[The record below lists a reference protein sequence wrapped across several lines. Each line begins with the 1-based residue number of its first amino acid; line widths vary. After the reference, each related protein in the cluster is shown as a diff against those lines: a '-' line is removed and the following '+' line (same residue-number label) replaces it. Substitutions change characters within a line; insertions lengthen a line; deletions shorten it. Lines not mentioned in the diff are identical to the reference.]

1 MKKNIEK
8 ILALSLVSS
17 MTFAN
22 LSFAEQQDLIKK
34 SETVYVTVEG
44 NEIKDKSVSVWLN
57 SDKNIKAND
66 KSNLTNVKDLKTDKE
81 LKSENGY
88 LKLDENKKDI
98 YYKGDTDKKLPVD
111 VSVKYFLDGKEMK
124 ASELDGKSGHLKIV
138 ITSKNNRYENK
149 TIDGQSKN
157 VYSPYVVVAA
167 MTFDDEKVENIT
179 SDDIKVVKDGKNEI
193 VTTVMTP
200 GMKQNLSGI
209 VEDKELDNFKDE
221 VSVEM
226 DIKDYKPVEIYSVIT
241 NEFFQEKKNIDSLDK
256 LQNGVKELQ
265 DNSQK
270 LVDAS
275 VKLSE
280 GQDKLNSGISQM
292 QTGVTKLHNGSQ
304 KLASSTQQMQGK
316 FSGIQSKVG
325 PIQGYVAQMND
336 GSLKLYNGVSDYTA
350 AVGKIKENTAKIK
363 EGSEKLAKG
372 ATDLDNGVG
381 KLKDATSQLR
391 AGTENMKEMTAQ
403 KDQLLEKSSQLSN
416 GLNGLA
422 GSYGQLADTVEQIS
436 GKSQQ
441 LKDSSAQFNEKLQ
454 QVAQLAG
461 SADGSANA
469 EKIARG
475 LESSA
480 EGLNNAIQQLQAK
493 NEEGQ
498 LNDTIAYLQ
507 AQKNVMYVQA
517 ESIRNAGSQNA
528 GSQNAGQQKL
538 QAALSQLAQSSSQL
552 SQGNADLSNALM
564 RTSAAMNQSKAKLVD
579 SSNQLS
585 QGLGQMGGALNG
597 ADGLSTL
604 KDSIDKLD
612 DATGQIKG
620 GSQTLKEGTLQNE
633 QAMAMLLNGMEEL
646 DKNSSALV
654 EGSSKLSG
662 GLQEFNKQSALLSSL
677 SQINEKAIIPMS
689 NAINM
694 LNDGL
699 GKLDSSTGQLK
710 SGSDELSSGQKEFSS
725 KLKEYKEKGIDELS
739 NKTKDLNKFKDII
752 DAMSDLAVKDSS
764 FTGTDDNFETKS
776 RIVEKI
782 K

>member
-124 ASELDGKSGHLKIV
+124 ASELEGKSGHLKIV
-138 ITSKNNRYENK
+138 ITSKNNRYEAK
-149 TIDGQSKN
+149 TIDGQSRN

-200 GMKQNLSGI
+200 GMKQNLSKI

-221 VSVEM
+221 ISVEM

-292 QTGVTKLHNGSQ
+292 QTGVTKLHSGSQ

-316 FSGIQSKVG
+316 FSGIQGKVG

-336 GSLKLYNGVSDYTA
+336 GSLKLYNGISDYTA

-461 SADGSANA
+461 GAETSASA

-480 EGLNNAIQQLQAK
+480 EGLNNAIQQLQAN

-528 GSQNAGQQKL
+528 GQQKL
-538 QAALSQLAQSSSQL
+538 QAALNELAQSSSAL

-633 QAMAMLLNGMEEL
+633 KAMAMLLNGMEEL

-710 SGSDELSSGQKEFSS
+710 SGSDKLASGQKEFSS

-764 FTGTDDNFETKS
+764 FTGTDNNFETKS

>member
-124 ASELDGKSGHLKIV
+124 ASELEGKSGHLKIV
-138 ITSKNNRYENK
+138 ITSKNNRYEAK
-149 TIDGQSKN
+149 TIDGQSRN

-200 GMKQNLSGI
+200 GMKQNLSEI

-292 QTGVTKLHNGSQ
+292 QTGVTKLHSGSQ

-336 GSLKLYNGVSDYTA
+336 GSLKLYNGISDYTA

-461 SADGSANA
+461 GAETSAST

-480 EGLNNAIQQLQAK
+480 EGLNNAIQQLQAN

-528 GSQNAGQQKL
+528 GQQKL
-538 QAALSQLAQSSSQL
+538 QAALAQLAQSSSAL

-633 QAMAMLLNGMEEL
+633 KAMAMLLNGMEEL

-710 SGSDELSSGQKEFSS
+710 SGSDKLASGQKEFSS

>member
-124 ASELDGKSGHLKIV
+124 ASELEGKSGHLKIV
-138 ITSKNNRYENK
+138 ITSKNNRYEAK
-149 TIDGQSKN
+149 TIDGQSRN

-292 QTGVTKLHNGSQ
+292 QTGVTKLHSGSQ

-336 GSLKLYNGVSDYTA
+336 GSLKLYNGISDYTA

-454 QVAQLAG
+454 QVTQLAG
-461 SADGSANA
+461 GAETSASA

-480 EGLNNAIQQLQAK
+480 EGLNNAIQQLQAN

-528 GSQNAGQQKL
+528 GQQKL
-538 QAALSQLAQSSSQL
+538 QAALAQLAQSSSAL

-633 QAMAMLLNGMEEL
+633 KAMAMLLNGMEEL

-710 SGSDELSSGQKEFSS
+710 SGSDELASGQKEFSS

-764 FTGTDDNFETKS
+764 FTGTDNNFETKS

>member
-8 ILALSLVSS
+8 VLALTLISS

-124 ASELDGKSGHLKIV
+124 ASELEGKSGHLKIV
-138 ITSKNNRYENK
+138 ITSKNNRYEAK
-149 TIDGQSKN
+149 TIDGQSRN

-167 MTFDDEKVENIT
+167 MTFDDEKVNNVS

-200 GMKQNLSGI
+200 GMKQNLRGI
-209 VEDKELDNFKDE
+209 VEDKNLDKFKDE

-292 QTGVTKLHNGSQ
+292 QTGVTKLHSGSQ

-336 GSLKLYNGVSDYTA
+336 GSLKLYNGISDYTA

-363 EGSEKLAKG
+363 AGSEKLAKG

-461 SADGSANA
+461 GADGSASA

-528 GSQNAGQQKL
+528 GQQKL
-538 QAALSQLAQSSSQL
+538 QAALAQLAQSSSAL

-633 QAMAMLLNGMEEL
+633 KAMAMLLNGIKAL

-710 SGSDELSSGQKEFSS
+710 SGSDKLASGQKEFSS

-764 FTGTDDNFETKS
+764 FTGTDSNFETKS

>member
-98 YYKGDTDKKLPVD
+98 YYKGNTDKKLPVD
-111 VSVKYFLDGKEMK
+111 ISVKYFLDGKEMK
-124 ASELDGKSGHLKIV
+124 ASELEGKSGHLKIV
-138 ITSKNNRYENK
+138 ITSKNNRYEAK
-149 TIDGQSKN
+149 TIDGQSRN

-292 QTGVTKLHNGSQ
+292 QTGVTKLHSGSQ

-336 GSLKLYNGVSDYTA
+336 GSLKLYNGISDYTA

-391 AGTENMKEMTAQ
+391 AGTENMKEMNAQ

-454 QVAQLAG
+454 KVAQLAG
-461 SADGSANA
+461 GADGSASA

-480 EGLNNAIQQLQAK
+480 EGLNNAIQQLQAN

-528 GSQNAGQQKL
+528 GQQKL
-538 QAALSQLAQSSSQL
+538 QAALAQLAQSSSAL

-633 QAMAMLLNGMEEL
+633 KAMAMILNGMEEL

-710 SGSDELSSGQKEFSS
+710 SGSDELASGQKEFSS

-764 FTGTDDNFETKS
+764 FTGTDNNFETKS

>member
-124 ASELDGKSGHLKIV
+124 ASELEGKSGHLKIV
-138 ITSKNNRYENK
+138 ITSKNNRYEAK
-149 TIDGQSKN
+149 TIDGQSRN

-200 GMKQNLSGI
+200 GMKQNLSKI

-292 QTGVTKLHNGSQ
+292 QTGVTKLHSGSQ

-336 GSLKLYNGVSDYTA
+336 GSLKLYNGISDYTA
-350 AVGKIKENTAKIK
+350 AVAKIKENTAKIK
-363 EGSEKLAKG
+363 AGSEKLAKG

-391 AGTENMKEMTAQ
+391 AGTENMKEMNAQ
-403 KDQLLEKSSQLSN
+403 KDQLLEKSTQLSN

-454 QVAQLAG
+454 QVAKLAG
-461 SADGSANA
+461 NAEGGQSA

-480 EGLNNAIQQLQAK
+480 EGLNNAIQQLQAN

-528 GSQNAGQQKL
+528 GQQQL
-538 QAALSQLAQSSSQL
+538 QAALAQLAQSSSQL

-633 QAMAMLLNGMEEL
+633 KAMTMLLNGMKEL
-646 DKNSSALV
+646 DKNSSTLV
-654 EGSSKLSG
+654 EGSKKLSG

-710 SGSDELSSGQKEFSS
+710 SGSDKLASGQKEFSS

-764 FTGTDDNFETKS
+764 FTGTDNNFETKS

>member
-8 ILALSLVSS
+8 VLALTLISS

-66 KSNLTNVKDLKTDKE
+66 KSNLKNVKDLKTDKE

-124 ASELDGKSGHLKIV
+124 ASELEGKSGHLKIV
-138 ITSKNNRYENK
+138 ITSKNNRYEAK
-149 TIDGQSKN
+149 TIDGQSRN

-167 MTFDDEKVENIT
+167 MTFDDEKVNNVS

-200 GMKQNLSGI
+200 GMKQNLRGI
-209 VEDKELDNFKDE
+209 VEDKNLDKFKDE

-292 QTGVTKLHNGSQ
+292 QTGVTKLHSGSQ

-336 GSLKLYNGVSDYTA
+336 GSLKLYNGISDYTA
-350 AVGKIKENTAKIK
+350 AVAKIKENTAKIK
-363 EGSEKLAKG
+363 AGSEKLAKG

-461 SADGSANA
+461 SADGSASA

-480 EGLNNAIQQLQAK
+480 EGLNNAIQQLQAN

-528 GSQNAGQQKL
+528 GQQKL
-538 QAALSQLAQSSSQL
+538 QAALSQLAQSSSAL

-633 QAMAMLLNGMEEL
+633 KAMAMLLNGMEEL

-710 SGSDELSSGQKEFSS
+710 SGSDELASGQKEFSS

-764 FTGTDDNFETKS
+764 FTGTDNNFETKS

>member
-8 ILALSLVSS
+8 ILALSLISS

-88 LKLDENKKDI
+88 LKLDENKKDV

-124 ASELDGKSGHLKIV
+124 ASELEGKSGHLKIV
-138 ITSKNNRYENK
+138 ITSKNNRYEAK
-149 TIDGQSKN
+149 TIDGQSRN

-167 MTFDDEKVENIT
+167 MTFDDEKVENVT

-200 GMKQNLSGI
+200 GMKQNLSKI

-292 QTGVTKLHNGSQ
+292 QTGVTKLHSGSQ

-336 GSLKLYNGVSDYTA
+336 GSLKLYNGISDYTA

-461 SADGSANA
+461 GAETSASA

-480 EGLNNAIQQLQAK
+480 EGLNNAIQQLQAN

-528 GSQNAGQQKL
+528 GQQKL
-538 QAALSQLAQSSSQL
+538 QAALNELAQSSSAL

-633 QAMAMLLNGMEEL
+633 KAMAMLLNGMEEL

-710 SGSDELSSGQKEFSS
+710 SGSDELASGQKEFSS

-764 FTGTDDNFETKS
+764 FTGTDNNFETKS

>member
-88 LKLDENKKDI
+88 LKLDENKKDV

-124 ASELDGKSGHLKIV
+124 ASELEGKSGHLKIV
-138 ITSKNNRYENK
+138 ITSKNNRYEAK
-149 TIDGQSKN
+149 TIDGQSRN

-167 MTFDDEKVENIT
+167 MTFDDEKVENVT

-200 GMKQNLSGI
+200 GMKQNLTGI

-292 QTGVTKLHNGSQ
+292 QTGVTKLHSGSQ

-325 PIQGYVAQMND
+325 PIQGYIAQMND
-336 GSLKLYNGVSDYTA
+336 GSLKLYNGISDYTT
-350 AVGKIKENTAKIK
+350 AVAKIKENTAKIK

-461 SADGSANA
+461 GAETSASA

-480 EGLNNAIQQLQAK
+480 EGLNNAIQQLQAN

-528 GSQNAGQQKL
+528 GQQKL
-538 QAALSQLAQSSSQL
+538 QAALNELAQSSSAL

-633 QAMAMLLNGMEEL
+633 KAMAMLLNGMEEL

-710 SGSDELSSGQKEFSS
+710 SGSDELASGQKEFSS

-764 FTGTDDNFETKS
+764 FTGTDNNFETKS

>member
-8 ILALSLVSS
+8 VLALTLISS

-124 ASELDGKSGHLKIV
+124 ASELEGKSGHLKIV
-138 ITSKNNRYENK
+138 ITSKNNRYEAK
-149 TIDGQSKN
+149 TIDGQSRN

-167 MTFDDEKVENIT
+167 MTFDDEKVNNVS

-200 GMKQNLSGI
+200 GMKQNLRGI
-209 VEDKELDNFKDE
+209 VEDKNLDKFKDE

-292 QTGVTKLHNGSQ
+292 QTGVTKLHSGSQ

-336 GSLKLYNGVSDYTA
+336 GSLKLYNGISDYTA

-363 EGSEKLAKG
+363 AGSEKLAKG

-461 SADGSANA
+461 GAETSASA

-480 EGLNNAIQQLQAK
+480 EGLNNAIQQLQAN

-528 GSQNAGQQKL
+528 GQQKL
-538 QAALSQLAQSSSQL
+538 QAALAQLAQSSTAL

-633 QAMAMLLNGMEEL
+633 KAMAMLLNGMEEL

-710 SGSDELSSGQKEFSS
+710 SGSDKLASGQKEFSS

-764 FTGTDDNFETKS
+764 FTGTDNNFETKS

>member
-124 ASELDGKSGHLKIV
+124 ASELEGKSGHLKIV
-138 ITSKNNRYENK
+138 ITSKNNRYEAK
-149 TIDGQSKN
+149 TIDGQSRN

-200 GMKQNLSGI
+200 GMKQNLSEI

-292 QTGVTKLHNGSQ
+292 QTGVTKLHSGSQ

-336 GSLKLYNGVSDYTA
+336 GSLKLYNGISDYTA

-461 SADGSANA
+461 GAETSASA
-469 EKIARG
+469 EKIALG

-480 EGLNNAIQQLQAK
+480 EGLNNAIQQLQAN

-498 LNDTIAYLQ
+498 LDETIAYLQ

-528 GSQNAGQQKL
+528 GQQKL
-538 QAALSQLAQSSSQL
+538 QAALAQLAQSSSAL

-612 DATGQIKG
+612 DATCQIKG

-633 QAMAMLLNGMEEL
+633 KAMAMLLNGMEEL

-710 SGSDELSSGQKEFSS
+710 SGSDELASGQKEFSS

>member
-8 ILALSLVSS
+8 ILALSLISS

-124 ASELDGKSGHLKIV
+124 ASELEGKSGHLKIV
-138 ITSKNNRYENK
+138 ITSKNNRYEKK

-167 MTFDDEKVENIT
+167 MTFDDEKVNNVS
-179 SDDIKVVKDGKNEI
+179 SDDVKIVKDGKNEI

-209 VEDKELDNFKDE
+209 VEDKNLDKFKDE

-336 GSLKLYNGVSDYTA
+336 GSLKLYNGISDYTA
-350 AVGKIKENTAKIK
+350 AVAKIKENTAKIK

-391 AGTENMKEMTAQ
+391 AGTENMKQMNAQ
-403 KDQLLEKSSQLSN
+403 KDQLLEKSTQLSN

-422 GSYGQLADTVEQIS
+422 GSYGQLANTVQQIS

-461 SADGSANA
+461 GADGSASA

-480 EGLNNAIQQLQAK
+480 EGLNNAIQQLQAN

-517 ESIRNAGSQNA
+517 QSIRNA

-538 QAALSQLAQSSSQL
+538 QAALAQLAQSSSAL

-564 RTSAAMNQSKAKLVD
+564 RTSAAMNQSKSKLVD

-597 ADGLSTL
+597 AEGLSTL

-620 GSQTLKEGTLQNE
+620 GSQSLKEGTLQNE

-654 EGSSKLSG
+654 EGSKKLSG
-662 GLQEFNKQSALLSSL
+662 GLQEFNKQSAILSSL

-699 GKLDSSTGQLK
+699 GQLDSSTGQLK
-710 SGSDELSSGQKEFSS
+710 SGSDKLSSGQKEFSS

-764 FTGTDDNFETKS
+764 FTGTDNNFETKS
-776 RIVEKI
+776 RIIEKI

>member
-124 ASELDGKSGHLKIV
+124 ASELEGKSGHLKIV
-138 ITSKNNRYENK
+138 ITSKNNRYEAK
-149 TIDGQSKN
+149 TIDGQSRN

-200 GMKQNLSGI
+200 GMKQNLSKI

-221 VSVEM
+221 VSVEL

-292 QTGVTKLHNGSQ
+292 QTGVTKLHSGSQ

-336 GSLKLYNGVSDYTA
+336 GSLKLYNGISDYTA

-461 SADGSANA
+461 GADGSAST

-480 EGLNNAIQQLQAK
+480 EGLNNAIQQLQAN

-528 GSQNAGQQKL
+528 GQQKL
-538 QAALSQLAQSSSQL
+538 QAALAQLAQSSSAL

-564 RTSAAMNQSKAKLVD
+564 RTSTAMNQSKAKLVD

-633 QAMAMLLNGMEEL
+633 KAMAMLLNGMEEL

-699 GKLDSSTGQLK
+699 GQLDSSTGQLK
-710 SGSDELSSGQKEFSS
+710 SGSDELASGQKEFSS

-739 NKTKDLNKFKDII
+739 NKTKDLNKFKDIV

-764 FTGTDDNFETKS
+764 FTGTDNNFETKS

>member
-124 ASELDGKSGHLKIV
+124 ASELEGKSGHLKIV
-138 ITSKNNRYENK
+138 ITSKNNRYEAK
-149 TIDGQSKN
+149 TIDGQSRN

-167 MTFDDEKVENIT
+167 MTFDDEKVNNVS

-200 GMKQNLSGI
+200 GMKQNLRGI
-209 VEDKELDNFKDE
+209 VEDKNLDKFKDE

-280 GQDKLNSGISQM
+280 RQDKLNSGISQM
-292 QTGVTKLHNGSQ
+292 QTGVTKLHSGSQ

-336 GSLKLYNGVSDYTA
+336 GSLKLYNGISDYTA

-461 SADGSANA
+461 GADGSASA

-480 EGLNNAIQQLQAK
+480 EGLNNAIQQLQAN

-528 GSQNAGQQKL
+528 GQQKL
-538 QAALSQLAQSSSQL
+538 QAALAQLAQSSSAL

-633 QAMAMLLNGMEEL
+633 KAMAMLLNGIKEL

-710 SGSDELSSGQKEFSS
+710 SGSDKLASGQKEFSS

-764 FTGTDDNFETKS
+764 FTGTDSNFETKS

>member
-8 ILALSLVSS
+8 ILALSLISS

-57 SDKNIKAND
+57 SDKNIKTND
-66 KSNLTNVKDLKTDKE
+66 KSNLTNVKDLKTDKM

-124 ASELDGKSGHLKIV
+124 ASELEGKSGHLKIV
-138 ITSKNNRYENK
+138 ITSKNNRYEKK
-149 TIDGQSKN
+149 TIDGQSRN

-167 MTFDDEKVENIT
+167 MTFDDEKVNNVS
-179 SDDIKVVKDGKNEI
+179 SDDVKIVKDGKNEI

-209 VEDKELDNFKDE
+209 VEDKNLDKFKDE

-292 QTGVTKLHNGSQ
+292 QTGVTKLHSGSQ

-325 PIQGYVAQMND
+325 PIQGYIAQMND
-336 GSLKLYNGVSDYTA
+336 GSLKLYNGISDYTA

-391 AGTENMKEMTAQ
+391 AGTENMKQMNAQ
-403 KDQLLEKSSQLSN
+403 KDQLLEKSTQLSN

-422 GSYGQLADTVEQIS
+422 GSYGQLANTVEQIS
-436 GKSQQ
+436 GKSAQ

-461 SADGSANA
+461 GADGSANA
-469 EKIARG
+469 EKIALG

-493 NEEGQ
+493 NKDGQ
-498 LNDTIAYLQ
+498 LSDTIAYLQ

-517 ESIRNAGSQNA
+517 QSIRND

-538 QAALSQLAQSSSQL
+538 QAALAQLAQSSSAL

-564 RTSAAMNQSKAKLVD
+564 RTSAAMNQSKSKLVD

-585 QGLGQMGGALNG
+585 QGLGQIGGALNG
-597 ADGLSTL
+597 AEGLSTL

-620 GSQTLKEGTLQNE
+620 GSQSLKEGTLQNE

-654 EGSSKLSG
+654 EGSKKLSG

-710 SGSDELSSGQKEFSS
+710 SGSDKLSSGQKEFSS

-764 FTGTDDNFETKS
+764 FTGTDNNFETKS
-776 RIVEKI
+776 RIIEKI

>member
-1 MKKNIEK
+1 MKKKIEK

-124 ASELDGKSGHLKIV
+124 ASELEGKSGHLKIV
-138 ITSKNNRYENK
+138 ITSKNNRYEAK
-149 TIDGQSKN
+149 TIDGQSRN

-167 MTFDDEKVENIT
+167 MTFDDEKVENVT

-200 GMKQNLSGI
+200 GMKQNLTGI

-336 GSLKLYNGVSDYTA
+336 GSLKLYNGISDYTA
-350 AVGKIKENTAKIK
+350 AVVKIKENTAKIK
-363 EGSEKLAKG
+363 AGSEKLAKG

-461 SADGSANA
+461 GADGSASA

-480 EGLNNAIQQLQAK
+480 EGLNNAIQQLQAN

-528 GSQNAGQQKL
+528 GQQKL
-538 QAALSQLAQSSSQL
+538 QAALAQLAQSSSAL

-633 QAMAMLLNGMEEL
+633 KAMAMLLNGMEEL

-710 SGSDELSSGQKEFSS
+710 SGSDELASGQKEFSS

-764 FTGTDDNFETKS
+764 FTGTDNNFETKS

>member
-8 ILALSLVSS
+8 ILALSLISS

-66 KSNLTNVKDLKTDKE
+66 KSNLTNVKDLKTDKM

-124 ASELDGKSGHLKIV
+124 ASELEGKSGHLKIV
-138 ITSKNNRYENK
+138 ITSKNNRYEKK

-167 MTFDDEKVENIT
+167 MTFDDEKVNNVS
-179 SDDIKVVKDGKNEI
+179 SDDVKIVKDGKNEI

-209 VEDKELDNFKDE
+209 VEDKNLDKFKDE

-226 DIKDYKPVEIYSVIT
+226 DIKNYKPVEIYSVIT

-316 FSGIQSKVG
+316 FSGLQGKVG
-325 PIQGYVAQMND
+325 PIQGYIAQMND
-336 GSLKLYNGVSDYTA
+336 GSLKLYNGISDYTA

-391 AGTENMKEMTAQ
+391 AGTENMKQMNAQ
-403 KDQLLEKSSQLSN
+403 KDQLLEKSTQLSN

-422 GSYGQLADTVEQIS
+422 GSYGQLANTVEQIS

-461 SADGSANA
+461 GADGSANA
-469 EKIARG
+469 EKIALG
-475 LESSA
+475 LETSA

-493 NEEGQ
+493 NGDGQ
-498 LNDTIAYLQ
+498 LSDTIAYLQ

-517 ESIRNAGSQNA
+517 QSIRNA

-538 QAALSQLAQSSSQL
+538 QAALAQLAKSSSAL

-564 RTSAAMNQSKAKLVD
+564 RTSAAMNQSKSKLVD

-597 ADGLSTL
+597 AEGLSTL

-620 GSQTLKEGTLQNE
+620 GSQSLKEGTLQNE

-654 EGSSKLSG
+654 EGSKKLSG

-699 GKLDSSTGQLK
+699 GQLDSSTGQLK
-710 SGSDELSSGQKEFSS
+710 SGSDKLSSGQKEFSS

-764 FTGTDDNFETKS
+764 FTGTDNNFETKS
-776 RIVEKI
+776 RIIEKI

>member
-8 ILALSLVSS
+8 ILALSLISS

-57 SDKNIKAND
+57 SDKNIKTSD

-124 ASELDGKSGHLKIV
+124 ASELEGKSGHLKIV
-138 ITSKNNRYENK
+138 ITSKNNRYEKK
-149 TIDGQSKN
+149 TIDGQSRN

-167 MTFDDEKVENIT
+167 MTFDDEKVNNVS
-179 SDDIKVVKDGKNEI
+179 SDDVKIVKDGKNEI

-209 VEDKELDNFKDE
+209 VEDKNLDKFKDE

-325 PIQGYVAQMND
+325 PIQGYIAQMND

-363 EGSEKLAKG
+363 EGSEKLAKR

-391 AGTENMKEMTAQ
+391 AGTENMKQMNAQ
-403 KDQLLEKSSQLSN
+403 KDQLLEKSTQLSN

-422 GSYGQLADTVEQIS
+422 GSYGQLANTVEQIS

-469 EKIARG
+469 EKIALG
-475 LESSA
+475 LETSA

-493 NEEGQ
+493 NEDGQ
-498 LNDTIAYLQ
+498 LSDTIAYLQ

-517 ESIRNAGSQNA
+517 QSIRNA

-538 QAALSQLAQSSSQL
+538 QAALAQLAQSSSAL

-564 RTSAAMNQSKAKLVD
+564 RTSAAMNQSKSKLVD

-597 ADGLSTL
+597 AEGLSTL

-620 GSQTLKEGTLQNE
+620 GSQSLKEGTLQNE

-654 EGSSKLSG
+654 EGSKKLSG

-699 GKLDSSTGQLK
+699 GQLDSSTGQLK
-710 SGSDELSSGQKEFSS
+710 SGSDKLSSGHKEFSS

-764 FTGTDDNFETKS
+764 FTGTDNNFETKS
-776 RIVEKI
+776 RIIEKI

>member
-124 ASELDGKSGHLKIV
+124 ASELEGKSGHLKIV
-138 ITSKNNRYENK
+138 ITSKNNRYEAK
-149 TIDGQSKN
+149 TIDGQSRN

-200 GMKQNLSGI
+200 GMKQNLSKI

-292 QTGVTKLHNGSQ
+292 QTGVTKLHSGSQ

-336 GSLKLYNGVSDYTA
+336 GSLKLYNGISDYTA
-350 AVGKIKENTAKIK
+350 AVAKIKENTAKIK
-363 EGSEKLAKG
+363 AGSEKLAKG

-461 SADGSANA
+461 GAETSASA

-480 EGLNNAIQQLQAK
+480 EGLNNAIQQLQAN

-528 GSQNAGQQKL
+528 GQQKL
-538 QAALSQLAQSSSQL
+538 QAALAQLAQSSSAL

-633 QAMAMLLNGMEEL
+633 KAMAMLLNGMEEL

-710 SGSDELSSGQKEFSS
+710 SGSDELASGQKEFSS

-764 FTGTDDNFETKS
+764 FTGTDNNFETKS

>member
-620 GSQTLKEGTLQNE
+620 GSQSLKEGTLQNE

>member
-124 ASELDGKSGHLKIV
+124 ASELEGKSGHLKIV
-138 ITSKNNRYENK
+138 ITSKNNRYEAK
-149 TIDGQSKN
+149 TIDGQSRN

-167 MTFDDEKVENIT
+167 MTFDDEKVENVT

-200 GMKQNLSGI
+200 GMKQNLSKI

-325 PIQGYVAQMND
+325 PIQGYIAQMND
-336 GSLKLYNGVSDYTA
+336 GSLKLYNGISDYTA

-454 QVAQLAG
+454 KVAQLAG
-461 SADGSANA
+461 GAETSASA

-493 NEEGQ
+493 DEEGQ

-528 GSQNAGQQKL
+528 GQQKL
-538 QAALSQLAQSSSQL
+538 QAALAQLAQSSSAL

-633 QAMAMLLNGMEEL
+633 KAMAMLLNGMEEL

-710 SGSDELSSGQKEFSS
+710 SGSDKLASGQKEFSS

-764 FTGTDDNFETKS
+764 FTGTDNNFETKS

>member
-66 KSNLTNVKDLKTDKE
+66 KSNLKNVKDLKTDKE

-124 ASELDGKSGHLKIV
+124 ASELEGKSGHLKIV
-138 ITSKNNRYENK
+138 ITSKNNRYEAK
-149 TIDGQSKN
+149 TIDGQSRN

-167 MTFDDEKVENIT
+167 MTFDDEKVENVT

-200 GMKQNLSGI
+200 GMKQNLRGI
-209 VEDKELDNFKDE
+209 VEDKNLDKFKDE

-336 GSLKLYNGVSDYTA
+336 GSLKLYNGISDYTA

-461 SADGSANA
+461 GADGSAST

-480 EGLNNAIQQLQAK
+480 EGLNNAIQQLQAN

-528 GSQNAGQQKL
+528 GQQKL
-538 QAALSQLAQSSSQL
+538 QAALAQLAQSSTAL

-633 QAMAMLLNGMEEL
+633 KAMAMLLNGMEEL

-710 SGSDELSSGQKEFSS
+710 SGSDKLASGQKEFSS
-725 KLKEYKEKGIDELS
+725 KVKEYKEKGIDELS

-764 FTGTDDNFETKS
+764 FTGTDNNFETKS

>member
-8 ILALSLVSS
+8 ILALSLISS

-124 ASELDGKSGHLKIV
+124 ASELEGKSGHLKIV
-138 ITSKNNRYENK
+138 ITSKNNRYEAK
-149 TIDGQSKN
+149 TIDGQSRN

-167 MTFDDEKVENIT
+167 MTFDDEKVENVT

-200 GMKQNLSGI
+200 GMKQNLSKI

-292 QTGVTKLHNGSQ
+292 QTGVTKLHSGSQ

-336 GSLKLYNGVSDYTA
+336 GSLKLYNGISDYTA
-350 AVGKIKENTAKIK
+350 AVAKIKENTAKIK
-363 EGSEKLAKG
+363 AGSEKLAKG

-461 SADGSANA
+461 GAETSASA

-480 EGLNNAIQQLQAK
+480 EGLNNAIQQLQAN

-528 GSQNAGQQKL
+528 GQQKL
-538 QAALSQLAQSSSQL
+538 QAALAQLAQSSSAL

-585 QGLGQMGGALNG
+585 KGLGQMGGALNG

-633 QAMAMLLNGMEEL
+633 KAMAMLLNGMEEL

-710 SGSDELSSGQKEFSS
+710 SGSDKLASGQKEFSS

-764 FTGTDDNFETKS
+764 FTGTDNNFETKS

>member
-124 ASELDGKSGHLKIV
+124 ASELEGKSGHLKIV
-138 ITSKNNRYENK
+138 ITSKNNRYEAK
-149 TIDGQSKN
+149 TIDGQSRN

-167 MTFDDEKVENIT
+167 MTFDDEKVENVT

-200 GMKQNLSGI
+200 GMKQNLTGI

-336 GSLKLYNGVSDYTA
+336 GSLKLYNGISDYTA

-391 AGTENMKEMTAQ
+391 AGTENMKQMTAQ

-422 GSYGQLADTVEQIS
+422 GSYGQLANTVEQIS

-454 QVAQLAG
+454 KVAQLAG
-461 SADGSANA
+461 GADGSASA

-480 EGLNNAIQQLQAK
+480 EGLNNAIQQLQAN

-528 GSQNAGQQKL
+528 GQQKL
-538 QAALSQLAQSSSQL
+538 QAALAQLAQSSSAL

-633 QAMAMLLNGMEEL
+633 KAMAMLLNGMEEL

-710 SGSDELSSGQKEFSS
+710 SGSDKLASGQKEFSS

-764 FTGTDDNFETKS
+764 FTGTDNNFETKS

>member
-66 KSNLTNVKDLKTDKE
+66 KSNLKNVKDLKTDKE

-111 VSVKYFLDGKEMK
+111 ISVKYFLDGKEMK
-124 ASELDGKSGHLKIV
+124 ASELEGKSGHLKIV
-138 ITSKNNRYENK
+138 ITSKNNRYEAK
-149 TIDGQSKN
+149 TIDGQSRN
-157 VYSPYVVVAA
+157 VYSPYIVVAA
-167 MTFDDEKVENIT
+167 MTFDDEKVENIS

-200 GMKQNLSGI
+200 GMKQNLSKI

-226 DIKDYKPVEIYSVIT
+226 DIKDYKLVEIYSVIT

-292 QTGVTKLHNGSQ
+292 QTGVTKLHSGSQ

-325 PIQGYVAQMND
+325 PIQGYIAQMND
-336 GSLKLYNGVSDYTA
+336 GSLKLYNGISDYTA

-454 QVAQLAG
+454 KVAQLAG
-461 SADGSANA
+461 GADGSANA

-480 EGLNNAIQQLQAK
+480 EGLNNAIQQLQAN

-507 AQKNVMYVQA
+507 AQKNVMYAQA
-517 ESIRNAGSQNA
+517 ESIRNA

-538 QAALSQLAQSSSQL
+538 QAALNELAQSSSAL

-597 ADGLSTL
+597 AEGLSTL

-633 QAMAMLLNGMEEL
+633 KAMAMLLNGMEEL

-710 SGSDELSSGQKEFSS
+710 SGSDKLASGQKEFGS

-764 FTGTDDNFETKS
+764 FTGTDNNFETKS

>member
-8 ILALSLVSS
+8 VLALTLISS

-124 ASELDGKSGHLKIV
+124 ASELEGKSGHLKIV
-138 ITSKNNRYENK
+138 ITSKNNRYEAK
-149 TIDGQSKN
+149 TIDGQSRN

-167 MTFDDEKVENIT
+167 MTFDDEKVNNVS

-200 GMKQNLSGI
+200 GMKQNLRGI
-209 VEDKELDNFKDE
+209 VEDKNLDKFKDE

-292 QTGVTKLHNGSQ
+292 QTGVTKLHSGSQ

-336 GSLKLYNGVSDYTA
+336 GSLKLYNGISDYTA

-363 EGSEKLAKG
+363 AGSEKLAKG

-461 SADGSANA
+461 GADGSASA

-480 EGLNNAIQQLQAK
+480 EGLNNAIQQLQAN

-528 GSQNAGQQKL
+528 GQQKL
-538 QAALSQLAQSSSQL
+538 QAALAQLAQSSSAL
-552 SQGNADLSNALM
+552 SQGNADLSNALT

-633 QAMAMLLNGMEEL
+633 KAMAMLLNGIKEL

-710 SGSDELSSGQKEFSS
+710 SGSDKLASGQKEFSS

-764 FTGTDDNFETKS
+764 FTGTDSNFETKS

>member
-8 ILALSLVSS
+8 ILALSLISS

-57 SDKNIKAND
+57 SDKNIKTND

-124 ASELDGKSGHLKIV
+124 ASELEGKSGHLKIV
-138 ITSKNNRYENK
+138 ITSKNNRYEKK

-167 MTFDDEKVENIT
+167 MTFDDEKVNNVS
-179 SDDIKVVKDGKNEI
+179 SDDVKIVKDGKNEI

-209 VEDKELDNFKDE
+209 VEDKNLDKFKDE

-256 LQNGVKELQ
+256 LQNGVKELE

-292 QTGVTKLHNGSQ
+292 QTGVTKLHSGSQ

-316 FSGIQSKVG
+316 FSGLQSKVG
-325 PIQGYVAQMND
+325 PIQGYIAQMND
-336 GSLKLYNGVSDYTA
+336 GSLKLYNGISDYTA

-391 AGTENMKEMTAQ
+391 AGTENMKQMTAQ

-422 GSYGQLADTVEQIS
+422 GSYGQLADTVQQIS
-436 GKSQQ
+436 GKSAQ
-441 LKDSSAQFNEKLQ
+441 LKDSSAQFNQKLQ
-454 QVAQLAG
+454 QVAQAAG
-461 SADGSANA
+461 GVDTSANT
-469 EKIARG
+469 EKIALG

-480 EGLNNAIQQLQAK
+480 EGLNNAIQQLQAN

-507 AQKNVMYVQA
+507 AQKNVMYAQA
-517 ESIRNAGSQNA
+517 ESIRNA

-538 QAALSQLAQSSSQL
+538 QAALNELAQSSSAL

-597 ADGLSTL
+597 AEGLSTL

-620 GSQTLKEGTLQNE
+620 GSQSLKEGTLQNE

-654 EGSSKLSG
+654 EGSKKLSG

-677 SQINEKAIIPMS
+677 SQINDKAIIPMS

-699 GKLDSSTGQLK
+699 GQLDSSTGQLK
-710 SGSDELSSGQKEFSS
+710 SGSDKLSSGQKEFSS

-764 FTGTDDNFETKS
+764 FTGTDNNFETKS
-776 RIVEKI
+776 RIIEKI

>member
-66 KSNLTNVKDLKTDKE
+66 KSNLKNVKDLKTDKE

-124 ASELDGKSGHLKIV
+124 ASELEGKSGHLKIV
-138 ITSKNNRYENK
+138 ITSKNNRYEAK
-149 TIDGQSKN
+149 TIDGQSRN

-167 MTFDDEKVENIT
+167 MTFDDEKVNNVS

-200 GMKQNLSGI
+200 GMKQNLRGI
-209 VEDKELDNFKDE
+209 VEDKNLDKFKDE

-241 NEFFQEKKNIDSLDK
+241 NEFFQEKKNIDSMDK

-265 DNSQK
+265 YNSQK

-316 FSGIQSKVG
+316 FSGLQEKVG
-325 PIQGYVAQMND
+325 QIQGYIAQMND
-336 GSLKLYNGVSDYTA
+336 GSLKLYNGISDYTA
-350 AVGKIKENTAKIK
+350 AVAKIKENTAKIK

-391 AGTENMKEMTAQ
+391 AGTENMKQMNAQ
-403 KDQLLEKSSQLSN
+403 KDQLLEKSTQLSN

-422 GSYGQLADTVEQIS
+422 GSYGQLANTVEQIS

-461 SADGSANA
+461 GADGSANA
-469 EKIARG
+469 EKIALG
-475 LESSA
+475 LETSA

-493 NEEGQ
+493 NEDGQ
-498 LNDTIAYLQ
+498 LSDTIAYLQ

-517 ESIRNAGSQNA
+517 QSIRNA

-538 QAALSQLAQSSSQL
+538 QAALAQLVQSSSAL

-564 RTSAAMNQSKAKLVD
+564 RTSALMNQSKSKLVD

-597 ADGLSTL
+597 AEGLSTL

-620 GSQTLKEGTLQNE
+620 GSQSLKEGTLQNE
-633 QAMAMLLNGMEEL
+633 QAMAMLLKGMEEL

-710 SGSDELSSGQKEFSS
+710 SGSDKLASRQKEFSS

-764 FTGTDDNFETKS
+764 FTGTDNNFETKS

>member
-124 ASELDGKSGHLKIV
+124 ASELEGKSGHLKIV
-138 ITSKNNRYENK
+138 ITSKNNRYEAK
-149 TIDGQSKN
+149 TIDGQSRN

-167 MTFDDEKVENIT
+167 MTFDDEKVENVT
-179 SDDIKVVKDGKNEI
+179 SEDIKVVKDGKNEI

-200 GMKQNLSGI
+200 GMKQNLTGI
-209 VEDKELDNFKDE
+209 VEDKELENFKDE

-292 QTGVTKLHNGSQ
+292 QTGVTKLHSGSQ

-336 GSLKLYNGVSDYTA
+336 GSLKLYNGISDYTA
-350 AVGKIKENTAKIK
+350 AVAKIKENTAKIK

-461 SADGSANA
+461 GADGSAST

-480 EGLNNAIQQLQAK
+480 EGLNNAIQQLQAN

-528 GSQNAGQQKL
+528 GQQKL
-538 QAALSQLAQSSSQL
+538 QAALAQLAQSSTAL

-633 QAMAMLLNGMEEL
+633 KAMAMLLNGMEEL

-710 SGSDELSSGQKEFSS
+710 SGSDKLASGQKEFSS

-764 FTGTDDNFETKS
+764 FTGTDNNFETKS

>member
-8 ILALSLVSS
+8 ILALSLISS

-66 KSNLTNVKDLKTDKE
+66 KSNLKNVKDLKTDKE

-124 ASELDGKSGHLKIV
+124 ASELEGKSGHLKIV
-138 ITSKNNRYENK
+138 ITSKNNRYEAK
-149 TIDGQSKN
+149 TIDGQSRN

-167 MTFDDEKVENIT
+167 MTFDDEKVENVT

-200 GMKQNLSGI
+200 GMKQNLTGI

-336 GSLKLYNGVSDYTA
+336 GSLKLYNGISDYTA
-350 AVGKIKENTAKIK
+350 AVAKIKENTAKIK

-461 SADGSANA
+461 GADGSAST

-480 EGLNNAIQQLQAK
+480 EGLNNAIQQLQAN

-528 GSQNAGQQKL
+528 GQQKL
-538 QAALSQLAQSSSQL
+538 QAALAQLAQSSTAL

-633 QAMAMLLNGMEEL
+633 KAMAMLLNGMEEL

-677 SQINEKAIIPMS
+677 SQINEKAFIPMS

-710 SGSDELSSGQKEFSS
+710 SGSDKLTSGQKEFSS

-764 FTGTDDNFETKS
+764 FTGTDNNFETKS

>member
-8 ILALSLVSS
+8 ILALSLISS

-66 KSNLTNVKDLKTDKE
+66 KSNLTNVKDLKTDKM

-124 ASELDGKSGHLKIV
+124 ASELEGKSGHLKIV
-138 ITSKNNRYENK
+138 ITSKNNRYEKK

-167 MTFDDEKVENIT
+167 MTFDDEKVNNVS
-179 SDDIKVVKDGKNEI
+179 SDDVKIVKDGKNEI

-209 VEDKELDNFKDE
+209 VEDKNLDKFKDE

-304 KLASSTQQMQGK
+304 KLASSAQQMQGK
-316 FSGIQSKVG
+316 FSGIQGKVG
-325 PIQGYVAQMND
+325 PIQGYIAQMND

-391 AGTENMKEMTAQ
+391 AGTENMKQMNAQ

-422 GSYGQLADTVEQIS
+422 GSYGQLADTVQQIS
-436 GKSQQ
+436 GKSAQ
-441 LKDSSAQFNEKLQ
+441 LKDSSAQFNQKLQ
-454 QVAQLAG
+454 QVAQAAG
-461 SADGSANA
+461 GVDTSANT
-469 EKIARG
+469 EKIALG

-480 EGLNNAIQQLQAK
+480 EGLNNAIQQLQAN

-507 AQKNVMYVQA
+507 AQKNVMYAQA
-517 ESIRNAGSQNA
+517 ESIRNA

-538 QAALSQLAQSSSQL
+538 QAALNELAQSSSAL

-597 ADGLSTL
+597 AEGLSTL

-654 EGSSKLSG
+654 EGSKKLSG

-710 SGSDELSSGQKEFSS
+710 SGSDKLSSGQKEFSS

-764 FTGTDDNFETKS
+764 FTGTDNNFETKS
-776 RIVEKI
+776 RIIEKI

>member
-124 ASELDGKSGHLKIV
+124 ASELEGKSGHLKIV
-138 ITSKNNRYENK
+138 ITSKNNRYEAK
-149 TIDGQSKN
+149 TIDGQSRN

-167 MTFDDEKVENIT
+167 MTFDDEKVENVT
-179 SDDIKVVKDGKNEI
+179 SDDIKVGKDGKNEI

-200 GMKQNLSGI
+200 GMKQNLSKI

-292 QTGVTKLHNGSQ
+292 QTGVTKLHSGSQ

-336 GSLKLYNGVSDYTA
+336 GSLKLYNGISDYTA

-403 KDQLLEKSSQLSN
+403 KDQLFEKSSQLSN

-461 SADGSANA
+461 GADGSAST

-498 LNDTIAYLQ
+498 LDDTIAYLQ

-528 GSQNAGQQKL
+528 GQQKL
-538 QAALSQLAQSSSQL
+538 QAALVQLAQSSSAL

-633 QAMAMLLNGMEEL
+633 KAMAMLLNGMEEL

-710 SGSDELSSGQKEFSS
+710 SGSDELASGQKEFSS

-764 FTGTDDNFETKS
+764 FTGTDNNFETKS

>member
-8 ILALSLVSS
+8 ILALSLISS

-124 ASELDGKSGHLKIV
+124 ASELEGKSGHLKIV
-138 ITSKNNRYENK
+138 ITSKNNRYEKK
-149 TIDGQSKN
+149 TIDGQSRN

-167 MTFDDEKVENIT
+167 MTFDDEKVNNVS
-179 SDDIKVVKDGKNEI
+179 SDDVKIVKDGKNEI

-209 VEDKELDNFKDE
+209 VEDKNLDKFKDE

-316 FSGIQSKVG
+316 FSGIQGKVG
-325 PIQGYVAQMND
+325 PIQGYIAQMND
-336 GSLKLYNGVSDYTA
+336 GSLKLYNGISDYTA

-391 AGTENMKEMTAQ
+391 AGTENMKQMNAQ
-403 KDQLLEKSSQLSN
+403 KDQLLEKSTQLSN
-416 GLNGLA
+416 GLNSLA

-461 SADGSANA
+461 GADGSANA
-469 EKIARG
+469 EKIALG
-475 LESSA
+475 LETSA
-480 EGLNNAIQQLQAK
+480 EGLNNAIQQLQTK
-493 NEEGQ
+493 NEDGQ
-498 LNDTIAYLQ
+498 LSDTIAYLQ
-507 AQKNVMYVQA
+507 AQKNIMYVQA

-528 GSQNAGQQKL
+528 GQQKL
-538 QAALSQLAQSSSQL
+538 QAALAQLAQSSSAL

-633 QAMAMLLNGMEEL
+633 KAMAMLLNGMEEL

-654 EGSSKLSG
+654 EGSKKLSG

-699 GKLDSSTGQLK
+699 GQLDSSTGQLK
-710 SGSDELSSGQKEFSS
+710 SGSDKLSSGQKEFSS

-764 FTGTDDNFETKS
+764 FTGTDNNFETKS
-776 RIVEKI
+776 RIIEKI

>member
-8 ILALSLVSS
+8 ILALSLISS

-57 SDKNIKAND
+57 SDKNIKTND

-124 ASELDGKSGHLKIV
+124 ASELEGKSGHLKIV
-138 ITSKNNRYENK
+138 ITSKNNRYEKK
-149 TIDGQSKN
+149 TIDGQSRN

-167 MTFDDEKVENIT
+167 MTFDDEKVNNVS
-179 SDDIKVVKDGKNEI
+179 SDDVKIVKDGKNEI

-209 VEDKELDNFKDE
+209 VEDKNLDKFKDE

-316 FSGIQSKVG
+316 FSGIQGKVG
-325 PIQGYVAQMND
+325 PIQGYIAQMND
-336 GSLKLYNGVSDYTA
+336 GSLKLYNGISDYTA
-350 AVGKIKENTAKIK
+350 AVAKIKENTAKIK

-391 AGTENMKEMTAQ
+391 AGTENMKQMNAQ
-403 KDQLLEKSSQLSN
+403 KDQLLEKSTQLSN

-422 GSYGQLADTVEQIS
+422 ESYGQLANTVEQIS
-436 GKSQQ
+436 GKSAQ

-461 SADGSANA
+461 GADGSANA
-469 EKIARG
+469 EKIALG
-475 LESSA
+475 LETSA

-493 NEEGQ
+493 NEDGQ

-517 ESIRNAGSQNA
+517 QSIRNA

-538 QAALSQLAQSSSQL
+538 QAALNELAQSSSAL

-564 RTSAAMNQSKAKLVD
+564 RTSAAMNQSKSKLVD

-597 ADGLSTL
+597 AEGLSTL

-620 GSQTLKEGTLQNE
+620 GSQSLKEGTLQNE

-654 EGSSKLSG
+654 EGSKKLSG

-710 SGSDELSSGQKEFSS
+710 SGSDKLSSGQKEFSS

-764 FTGTDDNFETKS
+764 FTGTDNNFETKS
-776 RIVEKI
+776 RIIEKI

>member
-8 ILALSLVSS
+8 ILALSLISS

-66 KSNLTNVKDLKTDKE
+66 KSNLKNVKDLKTDKE

-124 ASELDGKSGHLKIV
+124 ASELEGKSGHLKIV
-138 ITSKNNRYENK
+138 ITSKNNRYEAK
-149 TIDGQSKN
+149 TIDGQSRN

-167 MTFDDEKVENIT
+167 MTFDDEKVENVT

-200 GMKQNLSGI
+200 GMKQNLTGI

-336 GSLKLYNGVSDYTA
+336 GSLKLYNGISDYTA
-350 AVGKIKENTAKIK
+350 AVAKIKENTAKIK

-461 SADGSANA
+461 GADGSAST

-480 EGLNNAIQQLQAK
+480 EGLNNAIQQLQAN

-528 GSQNAGQQKL
+528 GQQKL
-538 QAALSQLAQSSSQL
+538 QAALAQLAQSSSAL

-633 QAMAMLLNGMEEL
+633 KAMAMLLNGMEEL

-710 SGSDELSSGQKEFSS
+710 SGSDKLTSGQKEFSS

-764 FTGTDDNFETKS
+764 FTGTDNNFETKS

>member
-8 ILALSLVSS
+8 ILALSLISS

-66 KSNLTNVKDLKTDKE
+66 KSNLKNVKDLKTDKE

-124 ASELDGKSGHLKIV
+124 ASELEGKSGHLKIV
-138 ITSKNNRYENK
+138 ITSKNNRYEAK
-149 TIDGQSKN
+149 TIDGQSRN

-167 MTFDDEKVENIT
+167 MTFDDEKVENVT

-200 GMKQNLSGI
+200 GMKQNLTGI

-241 NEFFQEKKNIDSLDK
+241 NEFFQEKENIDSLDK

-336 GSLKLYNGVSDYTA
+336 GSLKLYNGISDYTA
-350 AVGKIKENTAKIK
+350 AVAKIKENTAKIK
-363 EGSEKLAKG
+363 AGSEKLAKG

-391 AGTENMKEMTAQ
+391 AGTENMKEMNAQ
-403 KDQLLEKSSQLSN
+403 KDQLLEKSTQLSN

-454 QVAQLAG
+454 QVAKLAG
-461 SADGSANA
+461 NAEGGQSA

-480 EGLNNAIQQLQAK
+480 EGLNNAIQQLQAN

-528 GSQNAGQQKL
+528 GQQKL
-538 QAALSQLAQSSSQL
+538 QAALAQLAQSSSAL

-633 QAMAMLLNGMEEL
+633 KAMAMLLNGMEEL

-710 SGSDELSSGQKEFSS
+710 SGSDELASGQKEFSS

-764 FTGTDDNFETKS
+764 FTGTDNNFETKS

>member
-8 ILALSLVSS
+8 ILALSLISS

-57 SDKNIKAND
+57 SDKNIKTND

-124 ASELDGKSGHLKIV
+124 ASELEGKSGHLKIV
-138 ITSKNNRYENK
+138 ITSKNNRYEKK

-167 MTFDDEKVENIT
+167 MTFDDEKVNNVS
-179 SDDIKVVKDGKNEI
+179 SDDVKIVKDGKNEI

-209 VEDKELDNFKDE
+209 VEDKNLDKFKDE

-316 FSGIQSKVG
+316 FSGIQGKVG
-325 PIQGYVAQMND
+325 PIQGYIAQMND
-336 GSLKLYNGVSDYTA
+336 GSLKLYNGISDYTA

-391 AGTENMKEMTAQ
+391 AGTENMKQMTAQ

-422 GSYGQLADTVEQIS
+422 GSYGQLADTVQQIS
-436 GKSQQ
+436 GKSAQ
-441 LKDSSAQFNEKLQ
+441 LKDSSAQFNQKLQ

-461 SADGSANA
+461 GADGSANA
-469 EKIARG
+469 EKIALG

-480 EGLNNAIQQLQAK
+480 EGLNNAIQQLQAN

-528 GSQNAGQQKL
+528 GQQKL
-538 QAALSQLAQSSSQL
+538 QAALNELAQSSSAL

-579 SSNQLS
+579 SSNKLS

-620 GSQTLKEGTLQNE
+620 GSQSLKEGTLQNE

-654 EGSSKLSG
+654 EGSKKLSG

-710 SGSDELSSGQKEFSS
+710 SGSDKLSSGQKEFSS

-764 FTGTDDNFETKS
+764 FTGTDNNFETKS
-776 RIVEKI
+776 RIIEKI

>member
-66 KSNLTNVKDLKTDKE
+66 KSNLKNVKDLKTDKE

-124 ASELDGKSGHLKIV
+124 ASELEGKSGHLKIV
-138 ITSKNNRYENK
+138 ITSKNNRYEAK
-149 TIDGQSKN
+149 TIDGQSRN

-167 MTFDDEKVENIT
+167 MTFDDEKVENVT

-200 GMKQNLSGI
+200 GMKQNLRGI
-209 VEDKELDNFKDE
+209 VEDKNLDKFKDE

-292 QTGVTKLHNGSQ
+292 QTGVTKLHSGSQ

-336 GSLKLYNGVSDYTA
+336 GSLKLYNGISDYTA
-350 AVGKIKENTAKIK
+350 AVAKIKENTAKIK
-363 EGSEKLAKG
+363 AGSEKLAKG

-461 SADGSANA
+461 GAETSASA

-480 EGLNNAIQQLQAK
+480 EGLNNAIQQLQAN

-528 GSQNAGQQKL
+528 GQQKL
-538 QAALSQLAQSSSQL
+538 QAALAQLAQSSTAL

-585 QGLGQMGGALNG
+585 KGLGQMGGSLNG
-597 ADGLSTL
+597 VDGLSTL

-633 QAMAMLLNGMEEL
+633 KAMAMLLNGMEEL

-710 SGSDELSSGQKEFSS
+710 SGSDELASGQKEFSS

-764 FTGTDDNFETKS
+764 FTGTDNNFETKS

>member
-66 KSNLTNVKDLKTDKE
+66 KSNLKNVKDLKTDKE

-124 ASELDGKSGHLKIV
+124 ASELEGKSGHLKIV
-138 ITSKNNRYENK
+138 ITSKNNRYEAK
-149 TIDGQSKN
+149 TIDGQSRN

-200 GMKQNLSGI
+200 GMKQNLSKI

-226 DIKDYKPVEIYSVIT
+226 EIKDYKPVEIYSVIT

-256 LQNGVKELQ
+256 LQNGVKEIQ

-292 QTGVTKLHNGSQ
+292 QTGVTKLHSGSQ

-336 GSLKLYNGVSDYTA
+336 GSLKLYNGISDYTA

-454 QVAQLAG
+454 QVAKLAG
-461 SADGSANA
+461 GADGSAST

-480 EGLNNAIQQLQAK
+480 EGLNNAIQQLQAN

-528 GSQNAGQQKL
+528 GQQKL
-538 QAALSQLAQSSSQL
+538 QAALAQLAQSSSAL

-633 QAMAMLLNGMEEL
+633 KAMAMLLNGMEEL

-710 SGSDELSSGQKEFSS
+710 SGSDKLTSGQKEFSS

-764 FTGTDDNFETKS
+764 FTGTDNNFETKS